1 MERYNLLPADTY
13 VVINKTILHDEDRKI
28 LTSLYLPVIGMEAV
42 MLYFSFWA
50 DLDNAEI
57 VSKDFSH
64 QKLVSNLRM
73 TIGEIESNRGKLEA
87 IGLIKT
93 LVKTGSVNNYIYEL
107 YSPVSAMEFLSHPI
121 LNVVL
126 YSNIGKK
133 EYDNLVKSFKL
144 PKFNTTNY
152 HDITKNFNDV
162 FESACMTSYDLSL
175 EDIRKYNKLKL
186 NINSNFDFNFLI
198 SSMPKN
204 IDTTR
209 VFTKEIKELIINL
222 SFIYN

>member
-73 TIGEIESNRGKLEA
+73 TIGEIESLE
-87 IGLIKT
+87 
-93 LVKTGSVNNYIYEL
+93 V
-107 YSPVSAMEFLSHPI
+107 
-121 LNVVL
+121 
-126 YSNIGKK
+126 
-133 EYDNLVKSFKL
+133 
-144 PKFNTTNY
+144 
-152 HDITKNFNDV
+152 
-162 FESACMTSYDLSL
+162 
-175 EDIRKYNKLKL
+175 
-186 NINSNFDFNFLI
+186 NSNGYRVMLI
-198 SSMPKN
+198 NNSGQDWLWSTPLKVN
-204 IDTTR
+204 
-209 VFTKEIKELIINL
+209 E
-222 SFIYN
+222 FI